1 MRNKMNIK
9 QKLILL
15 FIYAIFLLTARAT
28 QVSAQEEDVYRT
40 IIFKKSNVNIEVPVI
55 KESNIIFNSLPVL
68 AKANDLKKW
77 FDHEIDFTLRD
88 RADFL
93 NINFGDFASPYAFG
107 TLELSQQKGS
117 RWDPIYK
124 INILQPAIH
133 IGSVNFNPGRY
144 RIEFSFDDSDFYDSK
159 ATIAAYSYV
168 YNINSYDPTKTFI
181 FTSSTAKL
189 FGDSFWQL
197 VKNRNIILVCGNL
210 EPFYV
215 FGDTCSLDNVEVKG
229 QGANP
234 VIRDLDH
241 SLAAIP
247 SWNHRVLLLSPKV
260 FWNESRT
267 KSINYFLSSWLES
280 GSNGFSRD
288 LGGSILDIYRSLLE
302 KVWVWVFLAVTLLI
316 MVSVRILHLDHN
328 LLNRFSVLTFF
339 SFPVNLFLGL
349 VKKYRWLLILV
360 FIISSGSFFVV
371 FFSRDV
377 LVFLLRDK
385 NIESI
390 YLGYKL
396 GLSSSVSAVGIRHL
410 LEVIF
415 INISALTILL
425 AFSDKIIS
433 PLAGYGAV
441 SLRFI
446 GKRSQRLN
454 ILCILLYVAT
464 LVVRIVRIS
473 PQLEVILLAVLIV
486 LLLIRE
492 IGMILGQDSVTIN
505 ARRRWF
511 FLSLILILLIPVSD
525 GLRTNYHKI
534 TVPLT
539 NSSVLVEINKDSL
552 LQGIKLPFS
561 PKLLPRNA
569 SYTELKVVPNGVL
582 LSGEY
587 LIGYPSV
594 GKIYYTKDNSRLD
607 DVTNKKVALYFVERG
622 RLKISQSDLLK
633 SLSNYIV
640 TENFIATTSA
650 RLEVKLPHLYKQKTG
665 NYLFYTYL
673 SRGENTFTV
682 DYTDLN
688 LSPKPGLYTL
698 KLMDAK
704 GDIVE
709 SVTAP
714 ESSNFSVGVSFEKSF
729 SGTINV
735 ERDGVYI
742 LELSFNGDPAS
753 LGILDYSV
761 LNSITFPS
769 DAVYYLDTE
778 RVGTASFHA
787 PDRDVDLNN
796 LSTRNPFSFQLVS
809 FGDAADVVLV
819 PNSNFNLTIDSFEGV
834 INLGGVLTDLS
845 RVRDEG
851 ARFQVR
857 YQDGSPLLF
866 VFN

>member
-1 MRNKMNIK
+1 MNIK

-15 FIYAIFLLTARAT
+15 FIYVIFLLTTRAT
-28 QVSAQEEDVYRT
+28 QVLAEGEDVYRT
-40 IIFKKSNVNIEVPVI
+40 IIFKKSNVNVEVPVI

-68 AKANDLKKW
+68 AKAKDLKKW
-77 FDHEIDFTLRD
+77 FDHEIDFTLGN

-107 TLELSQQKGS
+107 TLELSQQKDS

-124 INILQPAIH
+124 INILQPALH
-133 IGSVNFNPGRY
+133 IESVNLNPGRY
-144 RIEFSFDDSDFYDSK
+144 RVEFSFDDSDFNDSK
-159 ATIAAYSYV
+159 ATLAAYSYV

-181 FTSSTAKL
+181 FTSSTAKH

-197 VKNRNIILVCGNL
+197 VKNRNIILVCENQ
-210 EPFYV
+210 EIFHV
-215 FGDTCSLDNVEVKG
+215 FGDTCSVDSIEVKG
-229 QGANP
+229 QGANS
-234 VIRDLDH
+234 VIRDSEH

-260 FWNESRT
+260 FFNESRS
-267 KSINYFLSSWLES
+267 KSINSFLSSWLES
-280 GSNGFSRD
+280 GANGFSRD

-302 KVWVWVFLAVTLLI
+302 KVWVWVFLVITLLI
-316 MVSVRILHLDHN
+316 MVSVRVLHLDYN
-328 LLNRFSVLTFF
+328 LLNRFSVLTLF
-339 SFPVNLFLGL
+339 SFPINLFLGF

-371 FFSRDV
+371 FFSRNV

-433 PLAGYGAV
+433 PLAGYGAD

-446 GKRSQRLN
+446 GKRSQRLS
-454 ILCILLYVAT
+454 ILCTLLYVAT
-464 LVVRIVRIS
+464 LVVRIVGIS
-473 PQLEVILLAVLIV
+473 PQLEVILLAVLII

-492 IGMILGQDSVTIN
+492 IGMILGQDSVSLN
-505 ARRRWF
+505 ARRKWF
-511 FLSLILILLIPVSD
+511 FLLLILVLLIPVSD
-525 GLRTNYHKI
+525 ELRTNYYKVTI
-534 TVPLT
+534 PLI
-539 NSSVLVEINKDSL
+539 NSSVLVDINKDSL
-552 LQGIKLPFS
+552 LRGIKLPFN
-561 PKLLPRNA
+561 PKPLPRNA
-569 SYTELKVVPNGVL
+569 SYTELKVTPNGVL

-587 LIGYPSV
+587 LIGYPGV
-594 GKIYYTKDNSRLD
+594 GKIYYTKDNSRFD
-607 DVTNKKVALYFVERG
+607 DVTNKKVALYFVERD
-622 RLKISQSDLLK
+622 RLKTNQSDLLK

-640 TENFIATTSA
+640 TEDFIATTSA
-650 RLEVKLPHLYKQKTG
+650 RLEVKLPHLFKQKTD

-673 SRGENTFTV
+673 SRGENTFTI
-682 DYTDLN
+682 DYTDLH

-698 KLMDAK
+698 NLMDAR
-704 GDIVE
+704 GSIVE
-709 SVTAP
+709 SVTAS
-714 ESSNFSVGVSFEKSF
+714 ESSNFRVGVVFEKSY

-735 ERDGVYI
+735 GIDGVYI
-742 LELSFNGDPAS
+742 LELSFNGDPFS
-753 LGILDYSV
+753 LGVPDYSV
-761 LNSITFPS
+761 LNSVTFPS
-769 DAVYYLDTE
+769 DSVYYLDTE
-778 RVGTASFHA
+778 RIGAASFHA
-787 PDRDVDLNN
+787 HGKDVGLNN
-796 LSTRNPFSFQLVS
+796 LSTRNPFSFQLVG
-809 FGDAADVVLV
+809 FGDASDVVLV
-819 PNSNFNLTIDSFEGV
+819 PNSDFDLAIDSFEGV

-845 RVRDEG
+845 RVRDKGEQL
-851 ARFQVR
+851 QVR